1 MVIGIALMALVS
13 APFVSS
19 SAFIAPQN
27 RFRLRLPLPPLLNAN
42 IRPNTRRHNLNPLS
56 SAYEANVTID
66 NENNQKKSRLV
77 KAAETTIQWTIQY
90 IFLQRY
96 ASFAVDINAESN
108 RASSYRVENVSLD
121 LKL

>member
-27 RFRLRLPLPPLLNAN
+27 TFRLRLPLPPSLNAN
-42 IRPNTRRHNLNPLS
+42 IRPNTRRHNLNPLT